1 MSRADLISQMK
12 TLHPN
17 AMDYIIELLVDVH
30 LKNPDWIKA
39 EAKRLQREDMKG
51 GKYRKKVAEPAPK
64 QTIFTNVAVED
75 TYEAPAIVL
84 PKIISAGDIEAAA

>member
-1 MSRADLISQMK
+1 MMSRAQLISQMK

-51 GKYRKKVAEPAPK
+51 GKYKKDVEPAPK

-75 TYEAPAIVL
+75 TYEAPPIVF
-84 PKIISAGDIEAAA
+84 PKNISAADIEAAA

>member
-1 MSRADLISQMK
+1 MSRAELISQMK
-12 TLHPN
+12 ALHPN

-51 GKYRKKVAEPAPK
+51 GKYKKVIEPTQK
-64 QTIFTNVAVED
+64 QTIFSNVSVED
-75 TYEAPAIVL
+75 TYEAPPIEL
-84 PKIISAGDIEAAA
+84 PKIISSADIEVA